1 MEISK
6 LIDNLITER
15 KINQTDFA
23 QSIDSTQ
30 AQVSDWISGK
40 SKPSYDKLQAIGI
53 KYKVDA
59 NELLDLD
66 KKIAINKPI
75 RIFETFSGIGAQ
87 AAAFNRMGINYE
99 VVATSDWYINALLAY
114 DAIHNYKK
122 KIKYPSKE
130 DQIEYLKQFTFS
142 KDSATPIK
150 DISKLDARTIKK
162 LYRANKLSNNL
173 GSITDIESKDIPD
186 HDLLTYSFPCQD
198 LSTGGKTLGMKKGS
212 GTRSGLLWEIER
224 ILTDLNTE
232 NRLPKSLLMENV
244 KAILADSNKKDL
256 DCWLEFLEG
265 LGYKNYKPLVLSGID
280 FGIPQ
285 DRERCFIVSSLDKN
299 LKLDIEKKMN
309 RISKE
314 ETLKF
319 LKLNYNNKTYKQE
332 ADEAQLNRTPSR
344 EEMWEIN
351 KRDLNNM
358 NYFYTITTN
367 MDRQNNAGMIL
378 YNGIKGDSYRLPTAR
393 EAFMLM
399 GFTEK
404 EYERVK
410 KLGFSYRQMIKLAG
424 NSIIVNVIQ
433 AIFEEMFKGVN

>member
-6 LIDNLITER
+6 LIESIIDT
-15 KINQTDFA
+15 KDINQTDFA
-23 QSIDSTQ
+23 QIIGCTQ

-40 SKPSYDKLQAIGI
+40 SKPSYEKLQAIGAQFNI
-53 KYKVDA
+53 DG
-59 NELLDLD
+59 NELLDLT
-66 KKIAINKPI
+66 KPI
-75 RIFETFSGIGAQ
+75 NTRKAIRVFETFSGIGAQ
-87 AAAFNRMGINYE
+87 AAALNRMGINYE

-114 DAIHNYKK
+114 DAIHTYKK
-122 KIKYPSKE
+122 KINYPSYE
-130 DQIEYLKQFTFS
+130 EQIEYLKKFTFS

-150 DISKLDARTIKK
+150 DIKKVDKETIKK
-162 LYRANKLSNNL
+162 LYRANKLTNNL
-173 GSITDIESKDIPD
+173 GSIIDIKGKDIPD

-198 LSTGGKTLGMKKGS
+198 LSTGGKTLGMTKGS

-224 ILTDLNTE
+224 ILTDLNEE
-232 NRLPKSLLMENV
+232 NRLPKYLLMENV
-244 KAILADSNKKDL
+244 KAILAESNKKDL
-256 DCWLEFLEG
+256 DCWLEFLES

-285 DRERCFIVSSLDKN
+285 DRERCFIVSSLDHN
-299 LKLDIEKKMN
+299 LNLDIEAKMK

-319 LKLNYNNKTYKQE
+319 LKLNYRNKIYKEE

-433 AIFEEMFKGVN
+433 AIFEEMFKGEN